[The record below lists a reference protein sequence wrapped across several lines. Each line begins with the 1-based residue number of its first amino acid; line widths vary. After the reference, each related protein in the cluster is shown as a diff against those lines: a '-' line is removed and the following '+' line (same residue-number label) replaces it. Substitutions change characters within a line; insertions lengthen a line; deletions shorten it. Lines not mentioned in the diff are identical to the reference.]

1 MSDRREVATL
11 GGGCFWC
18 LDAAYREIKG
28 VTGVVSGY
36 AGGTVPTPTYEQVS
50 TGKTGHA
57 EVVQV
62 EYDPEVISYDDV
74 LDVFWSIHDPTTKNR
89 QGADV
94 GTQYRSI
101 ILTGDDAQA
110 DAARASRDAIQADWP
125 HPVVTEIE
133 PLQVFYP
140 AEEYHQD
147 YFARNPNQG
156 YCQIV
161 INPKLKK
168 VREHHTALLKAGQPV
183 SSNN

>member
-1 MSDRREVATL
+1 MSDKREVATL

-18 LDAAYREIKG
+18 LDAAYREING
-28 VTGVVSGY
+28 VTHVESGY
-36 AGGTVPTPTYEQVS
+36 AGGTVPNPTYEQVS
-50 TGKTGHA
+50 TGRTGHA

-62 EYDPEVISYDDV
+62 EYDPEVISYDDI

-101 ILTGDDAQA
+101 ILTQDNAQA
-110 DAARASRDAIQADWP
+110 AAARASRDEIQNDWTN
-125 HPVVTEIE
+125 PVATEIE
-133 PLQVFYP
+133 PLQAFYP

-168 VREHHTALLKAGQPV
+168 VREHHTALLKAPLTA
-183 SSNN
+183 